1 MLMSSSSP
9 DVSYPSVEHSIFHE
23 NWWMDAATD
32 GNYETLEIRNGGNIV
47 SDFHYCRKK
56 HLGMRYIIPPPYTR
70 TLGPRFFLPASKPF
84 RRGQKIRNIV
94 AELIRKLPKY
104 DHLKIRLDPSDDSAF
119 AFSIC
124 GLQIRNEFTFRIAPD
139 VTPGVVL
146 EQCDQKTRNLIRSAS
161 QKLEVTQ
168 SADIEAFIRMSL
180 VDQSASE
187 NRHDFATMAKL
198 FEACLR
204 HDRACVISA
213 YDEKKKQVSSSVLI
227 WDEKNLYYWLSARDR
242 NASIPGAN
250 MLLIWEAL
258 KLASAKALTFDFD
271 SFASVGTAKMLAS
284 FGQPPVLRPH
294 VIGASVRYEWERAA
308 NATLMSL
315 RDYWKR
321 KIVA

>member
-1 MLMSSSSP
+1 M
-9 DVSYPSVEHSIFHE
+9 
-23 NWWMDAATD
+23 
-32 GNYETLEIRNGGNIV
+32 
-47 SDFHYCRKK
+47 
-56 HLGMRYIIPPPYTR
+56 
-70 TLGPRFFLPASKPF
+70 
-84 RRGQKIRNIV
+84 Q
-94 AELIRKLPKY
+94 KLPKY

-124 GLQIRNEFTFRIAPD
+124 GLQIRNEFTFRIPPD
-139 VTPGVVL
+139 VTPCAVL

-168 SADIEAFIRMSL
+168 SSDIEDFIRMSL
-180 VDQSASE
+180 VDQSVSE
-187 NRHDFATMAKL
+187 NRHDFTKMAKI

-242 NASIPGAN
+242 SASIPGAN

-258 KLASAKALTFDFD
+258 RLSAAKKLTFDFD
-271 SFASVGTAKMLAS
+271 SFASVGAAKMLAS

-308 NATLMSL
+308 NATLLSL
-315 RDYWKR
+315 RDYWK
-321 KIVA
+321 KVVA